1 MIYYPSLLE
10 FAFSKLEE
18 TDASSD
24 LRLLGPLVYLPF
36 FDLSHYMFGIGLN
49 QMESFILYRRGSL
62 AFEGSG
68 NYANSMLYMFL
79 VME

>member
-62 AFEGSG
+62 AF
-68 NYANSMLYMFL
+68 
-79 VME
+79 